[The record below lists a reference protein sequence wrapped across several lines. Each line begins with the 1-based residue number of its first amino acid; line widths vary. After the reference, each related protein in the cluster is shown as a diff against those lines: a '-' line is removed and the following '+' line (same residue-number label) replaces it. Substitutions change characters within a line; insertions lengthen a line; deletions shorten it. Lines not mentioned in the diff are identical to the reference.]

1 MRLSLSTLFPYSSAS
16 FEGSQAPGALTAC
29 IYRSCSSSGFFDGK
43 GRFVE
48 SGEEEEE
55 EEEDEEKGS
64 MQGGRQ
70 AGRGKGKETAGLRGR
85 AVEGP

>member
-1 MRLSLSTLFPYSSAS
+1 MFLSLSALFPYSSAS

-29 IYRSCSSSGFFDGK
+29 IYRSCSSSGFFGGK

-55 EEEDEEKGS
+55 EEGS
-64 MQGGRQ
+64 MQ
-70 AGRGKGKETAGLRGR
+70 AGRGKGKKTAGLRGR
-85 AVEGP
+85 AVEGPQRTRL